1 MSVIYLRHPAHGAK
15 VAISGAEAMSDM
27 QNGWRKFDPAELA
40 PANALGEDDAPPT
53 MTGVAGRA
61 PLLESVN
68 ELQPRR
74 RGRRPKEAA
83 Q

>member
-1 MSVIYLRHPAHGAK
+1 MSVIYLRHPVHGAK

-40 PANALGEDDAPPT
+40 LANALGEADVPPT
-53 MTGVAGRA
+53 VTETADPA

-74 RGRRPKEAA
+74 RGRRPKEAV